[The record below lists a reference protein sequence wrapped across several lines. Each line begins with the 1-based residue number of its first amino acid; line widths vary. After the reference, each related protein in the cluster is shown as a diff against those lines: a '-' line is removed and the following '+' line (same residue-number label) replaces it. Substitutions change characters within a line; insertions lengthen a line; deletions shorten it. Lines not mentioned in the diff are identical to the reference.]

1 MKRIIFMCVITCLCL
16 GVTGCSVVKEQK
28 ERTESI
34 ETESQEESSIEKT
47 IGTEISVDSNAE
59 STESIESTGSTE
71 YETMEQEEMT
81 TVKLGIQVN
90 NYSMTA
96 VFENN
101 SSAESLIKELE
112 KKSITINMHDYGNF
126 EKVGPLGISL
136 PRNDEQITTE
146 PGDII
151 LYQGNQITIY
161 YDTNSWSFTK
171 VAKIENV
178 SQNKLK
184 EILGDGDVTV
194 ILSIVKSK

>member
-16 GVTGCSVVKEQK
+16 AVTGCSVLKEQK
-28 ERTESI
+28 EKTESI
-34 ETESQEESSIEKT
+34 DTESQEESSIEKPV
-47 IGTEISVDSNAE
+47 GTESSEDSNAE
-59 STESIESTGSTE
+59 
-71 YETMEQEEMT
+71 YEENETVGLEEMT

-90 NYSMTA
+90 DYSMTA

-112 KKSITINMHDYGNF
+112 KESITIDMHDYGNF
-126 EKVGPLGISL
+126 EKVGPLGITL

-146 PGDII
+146 AGDII
-151 LYQGNQITIY
+151 LYLGNQLTIY

-178 SQNKLK
+178 TQDELK

-194 ILSIVKSK
+194 ILSIMESE